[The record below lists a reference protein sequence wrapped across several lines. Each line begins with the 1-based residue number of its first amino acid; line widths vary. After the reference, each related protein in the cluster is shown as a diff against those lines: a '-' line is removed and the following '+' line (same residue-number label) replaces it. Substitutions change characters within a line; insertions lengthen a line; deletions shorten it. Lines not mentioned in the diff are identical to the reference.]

1 MNAVRFTKIEI
12 EQIILMAWAD
22 TISYETIKRE
32 WGLGEGDLVQFMRT
46 NQSQATYR
54 RWRKRMH
61 TRTGTQSKHE
71 ARTTISSRR
80 LKLAV

>member
-1 MNAVRFTKIEI
+1 MKHRTYTTIET

-32 WGLGEGDLVQFMRT
+32 WGLSEGDLVQFMRT
-46 NQSQATYR
+46 HQSPATYR

-61 TRTGTQSKHE
+61 ERTGAQSKHE
-71 ARTTISSRR
+71 AKTGITSRR

>member
-1 MNAVRFTKIEI
+1 MKNRVFTPTDI

-32 WGLGEGDLVQFMRT
+32 WGLSEGELVQFMRT
-46 NQSQATYR
+46 QQSPATYR

-61 TRTGTQSKHE
+61 ARTGRQSKHE
-71 ARTTISSRR
+71 AKTTISSRR